1 MSDPVNGSTANATDA
16 RVAHHVKAPRDGV
29 DCVARIPLL
38 DIVKGLA
45 CLVIVG
51 HHLARYGP
59 MPEVAF
65 PLAPALIHWLSTDG
79 RLAVQVFLVTAGFLA
94 ASSIAPAG
102 RLNAGRPLAQI
113 ARRYLRLIIPYLAAL
128 IVSVVVAAVVRPFMH
143 DDAVPGAPNL
153 MQLLAHGLLLQ
164 DLLGY
169 DALSAGVWYVAIDFQ
184 LFALSLAVVAFAAW
198 VERHWRRGIGDAQ
211 DMIHMGDTSD
221 GVARSL
227 RAHWIAVVF
236 VLCLATGSLVFFN
249 RHTEFDATALYFF
262 GAYGLGMLTF
272 WIGCADRSDKP
283 GSSAE
288 WRAGLLFLVFLGASA
303 LALDWR
309 SRIAIALMT
318 ALAIAGAQHLHW
330 LRSCACPGWARPLAQ
345 LGRMSYSL
353 FLIHFPVILLVSALV
368 GQWAPAVPWIDAAG
382 MVAALALSLA
392 AASLLYRRIELRPA
406 TWLAALALFAALL
419 VCGGLVSL

>member
-1 MSDPVNGSTANATDA
+1 MPDLVDVSTVEDRA
-16 RVAHHVKAPRDGV
+16 
-29 DCVARIPLL
+29 ARIPLL
-38 DIVKGLA
+38 DAVKGLA

-59 MPEVAF
+59 MSEVAF

-79 RLAVQVFLVTAGFLA
+79 RLAVQVFLVIAGFLTA
-94 ASSIAPAG
+94 GSMAPAVQ
-102 RLNAGRPLAQI
+102 LNAGRPLERI

-128 IVSVVVAAVVRPFMH
+128 IVSVVVAAIARPLLQ

-184 LFALSLAVVAFAAW
+184 LFALSLAAVGLAAW

-211 DMIHMGDTSD
+211 DIEDMSNISD
-221 GVARSL
+221 SVARSL
-227 RAHWIAVVF
+227 RAHWIAVVIVF
-236 VLCLATGSLVFFN
+236 GLVTSSLVFFN
-249 RHTEFDATALYFF
+249 LHAELDATALYFF

-272 WIGCADRSDKP
+272 WIGCADRSDKH
-283 GSSAE
+283 GSPTA
-288 WRAGLLFLVFLGASA
+288 WRAGFLLLVLLGVSA
-303 LALDWR
+303 LAFEWR

-318 ALAIAGAQHLHW
+318 SLAIAGAQRLHW
-330 LRSCACPGWARPLAQ
+330 LKSSACPAWARPLAQ

-353 FLIHFPVILLVSALV
+353 FLIHFPVILLVSAV
-368 GQWAPAVPWIDAAG
+368 VSHWAPAAPWIDAAG

-392 AASLLYRRIELRPA
+392 AAWVLYRRIELRPA
-406 TWLAALALFAALL
+406 SWRAVLALFAGLL
-419 VCGGLVSL
+419 VCGFLVSL